1 MMIASRIHILELFM
15 RDDLDAVDRRILGL
29 LQVDAS
35 LNAADIAAQV
45 GLSQSPCWRRVARL
59 EKLGLIRR
67 RVALL
72 DRERLGLGV
81 MVFAQIRYA
90 RGARQS
96 LAEFEETIRAFPEV
110 QECYMLMGAV
120 DFLLKIVTRDVA
132 SYERFLREKLSRIPA
147 VQEVRSSIALT
158 SVKETT
164 ELPLDL
170 VPVAGQG
177 NG

>member
-1 MMIASRIHILELFM
+1 M
-15 RDDLDAVDRRILGL
+15 RDDLDAVDYRILAI
-29 LQVDAS
+29 LQHDAS
-35 LNAADIAAQV
+35 LTAADIAAQV

-81 MVFAQIRYA
+81 MVFAQVKYA

-96 LAEFEETIRAFPEV
+96 LVDFEETIRSFPEV

-120 DFLLKIVTRDVA
+120 DFLLKVVTRDVA
-132 SYERFLREKLSRIPA
+132 SYEQFLRDKLSRIPA

-158 SVKETT
+158 PVKETT
-164 ELPLDL
+164 ELPLEL
-170 VPVAGQG
+170 VRPGQASDG
-177 NG
+177 